1 MVVKKVEEE
10 DSEFISSQ
18 GHTKFLSIYR
28 RIIDEK
34 DQKNGRNDLVKLK
47 LKRRNHNETGRRI

>member
-1 MVVKKVEEE
+1 MRRWRKKTQ
-10 DSEFISSQ
+10 SSFLPR
-18 GHTKFLSIYR
+18 GTPKFLSIYR

-47 LKRRNHNETGRRI
+47 LKRMNHNETGRRI